1 MEATTM
7 NILRSVPAPEGP
19 APTGLVARLG
29 SWSAQHRKKAILGW
43 LALVLVA
50 TGSYGIGQ
58 KKLTVTD
65 MANGDSA
72 AAQRLLEEGDFKRP
86 AQEEVLVQTL
96 DGGSVRSA
104 AGREAT
110 RDVVAAIQATGR
122 VTGVRSPF
130 VAGNAGQI
138 AEDRQSALV
147 LFAMKG
153 DPDTAKERV
162 EPVVEAVSRVAAA
175 HPTLRVE
182 QFGAASASKA
192 LEDTLGKDF
201 KRAEASSIPLTLI
214 ILWLAFA
221 AFVAALL
228 PLILAL
234 TAIMIATGLVTL
246 TSHALPVDGS
256 ANSMI
261 LLIGLAV
268 GVDYSLFY
276 FRRNRE
282 ERARGAS
289 NPRAIAIAA
298 ATSGKAVLTSGLTVI
313 VAMSAMFITGQGTF
327 IGMAQATAIV
337 VAVAILGSLT
347 VLPALLSKLGDGVDR
362 GRIPYLG
369 RRLERRRSE
378 GESRV
383 WAAVVRPA
391 LAHPLLVSVATTG
404 VLLAIALP
412 ALRLETA
419 VPGAN
424 DLPHNLAVM
433 KTYDRIQDAFPG
445 GPQPAQVV
453 VSARNVDTP
462 AVRSAIAA
470 LERRALAT
478 GQMHEPIT
486 VNVNPKRTVARIDVP
501 LAGDGIDEQSQ
512 HALQTLRQR
521 IVPDTVGNVGTA
533 HVTGATAFSADFND
547 QLKNRQPFVFA
558 FVLVLAFLLLMLAFR
573 SLVIPAT
580 AIALNLLSVGAA
592 YGVLVAVFQWG
603 WGGSLIGLHQH
614 GPIAAWLPLFL
625 FVILFGL
632 SMDYHVFIL
641 SRIREGYDAGLG
653 THEAIRRGITHSAGV
668 ITSAAIVMVGVFATF
683 ATLSVVSSKQMGVGL
698 AVAILLDAT
707 IVRGLLVPAVMALL
721 GEHNWYLPRW
731 LDTLLGGRVAT
742 VRELAVETVSVPAR
756 AASTGSR
763 R

>member
-1 MEATTM
+1 MKH
-7 NILRSVPAPEGP
+7 LRSVTPPEGP
-19 APTGLVARLG
+19 PPAGVVARLG
-29 SWSAQHRKKAILGW
+29 SWSAQHRMKAILAW

-50 TGSYGIGQ
+50 AGSYGIGQ

-65 MANGDSA
+65 SANGDSA
-72 AAQRLLEEGDFKRP
+72 AAQRLLDEGNFEQP
-86 AQEEVLVQTL
+86 AQEQVLIQARE
-96 DGGSVRSA
+96 GGTIRTA
-104 AGREAT
+104 AGREAA
-110 RDVVAAIQATGR
+110 RDVIAAIRTTGR
-122 VTGVRSPF
+122 VEGVRSPF
-130 VAGNAGQI
+130 AAGNGGQI
-138 AEDRQSALV
+138 SSDGRSAVV
-147 LFAMKG
+147 LFSMKG

-162 EPVVEAVSRVAAA
+162 EPVVDTVSRVGAAN
-175 HPTLRVE
+175 PTLRVE
-182 QFGAASASKA
+182 QFGEASAGKS

-201 KRAEASSIPLTLI
+201 KRAEASSIPLTLV
-214 ILWLAFA
+214 ILWVAFA

-228 PLILAL
+228 PLVLAL
-234 TAIMIATGLVTL
+234 TAIMIATGLVTV

-256 ANSMI
+256 ASSMI

-276 FRRNRE
+276 FRRSRE
-282 ERARGAS
+282 ERAKGAS
-289 NPRAIAIAA
+289 NKLAIAIAA
-298 ATSGKAVLTSGLTVI
+298 GTSGKAVLTSGLTVI
-313 VAMSAMFITGQGTF
+313 VAMSAMFVTGQGTF

-337 VAVAILGSLT
+337 VAVAMLGSLT
-347 VLPALLSKLGDGVDR
+347 VLPALMSKLGDGVDR
-362 GRIPYLG
+362 GRIPFLG
-369 RRLERRRSE
+369 RWLEERRGD
-378 GESRV
+378 GESRF

-391 LAHPLLVSVATTG
+391 LAHPLLVSVAAAS
-404 VLLAIALP
+404 VLVAIALP

-433 KTYDRIQDAFPG
+433 KTYDRIQQAFPG

-453 VSARNVDTP
+453 VSAKNVEAP
-462 AVRSAIAA
+462 AVRNAIAA
-470 LERRALAT
+470 LEHEALAS

-486 VNVNPKRTVARIDVP
+486 VDVNEQRTVARIDVP
-501 LAGDGIDEQSQ
+501 LVGNGIDKQSQ
-512 HALQTLRQR
+512 GALQTLREEV
-521 IVPDTVGNVGTA
+521 VPKTVGTVGPA
-533 HVTGATAFSADFND
+533 HVTGATAFSVDFND
-547 QLKNRQPFVFA
+547 QLKERQPFVFA
-558 FVLVLAFLLLMLAFR
+558 FVLVLAFLLLMWAFR

-580 AIALNLLSVGAA
+580 AIVLNLLSVGAA

-603 WGGSLIGLHQH
+603 WGSSLIGLDQT

-632 SMDYHVFIL
+632 SMDYHVFVL

-653 THEAIRRGITHSAGV
+653 TNEAIRRGITHSAGV

-721 GEHNWYLPRW
+721 GERNWYLPQW
-731 LDTLLGGRVAT
+731 LGKLMGRRPAT
-742 VRELAVETVSVPAR
+742 VHDLVVEPESVPTPI
-756 AASTGSR
+756 ASAGGWR
-763 R
+763 